1 VGYVTRRAGD
11 SNEAAR
17 LQEQRL
23 LRGDFL
29 ELVDEAIDG
38 RDLIWFGTRAED
50 GLPLLR
56 LGDLRSCY
64 GATGPAEVD
73 GLGGTT
79 LEQLSGRRVDLD
91 RWDIDEDRSKEVREL
106 RRWLLAE
113 SSAPSVVVGYRP
125 SRFLSAVGFAHM
137 GLVHIAA
144 MFHEQ
149 QVPFEH
155 KPWVESQLEAIGVPV
170 IPWRYIADEDIADA
184 VRSLREGPLM
194 LRPSKGSGGVGLAR
208 VTDEESLRRH
218 WPANAE
224 AFVSVAP
231 FIDDAVPLNVTATC
245 GGGSAPSIHAASV
258 QLIGLPQCTD
268 RTFAYCGND
277 YGAAR
282 VLPAAV
288 LDEVER
294 ICQVAG
300 AWIAGR
306 GFVGAYGVDLLV
318 QGRKVW
324 FGELNAR
331 FQGGSVLSA
340 AVDDSLGLPDVYAE
354 HLAAHL
360 GVARPARPPL
370 REQMIVVPPAAHVVV
385 HNTGGEAL
393 QRYEALFSAPRGLTD
408 INMVPAREVAVEPGG
423 VLFRMVFDR
432 EVTRT
437 GMALEQDVTVACR
450 DLTESFGAVGNMN
463 QVGTTNGG

>member
-1 VGYVTRRAGD
+1 MREG
-11 SNEAAR
+11 
-17 LQEQRL
+17 
-23 LRGDFL
+23 FL
-29 ELVDEAIDG
+29 ESIDDAIAG

-79 LEQLSGRRVDLD
+79 LEQLSGHRVDLD
-91 RWDIDEDRSKEVREL
+91 RWDIDEDPSAEIREL
-106 RRWLLAE
+106 RRWVLAE
-113 SSAPSVVVGYRP
+113 SSAPSLVIGYRP
-125 SRFLSAVGFAHM
+125 SRFLSAIGFAHM
-137 GLVHIAA
+137 GLVQIAA

-155 KPWVESQLEAIGVPV
+155 KPWVESQLASLGVPV

-184 VRSLREGPLM
+184 VRALREGPLM

-208 VTDEESLRRH
+208 VTDEESLRQH

-231 FIDDAVPLNVTATC
+231 FIEDALPINVTATC

-282 VLPAAV
+282 LLPVSV
-288 LDEVER
+288 LDEIER
-294 ICQVAG
+294 VCHVVG
-300 AWIAGR
+300 SWIAGR
-306 GFVGAYGVDLLV
+306 GFVGAFGVDLLV
-318 QGRKVW
+318 QGRTVW

-340 AVDDSLGLPDVYAE
+340 VVDDSLGLADVYAE
-354 HLAAHL
+354 HVAAHL
-360 GVARPARPPL
+360 GVARPERPPL
-370 REQMIVVPPAAHVVV
+370 REQMKAAPFAAHVVV
-385 HNTGGEAL
+385 HNTGGEPLHRA
-393 QRYEALFSAPRGLTD
+393 EALFAAPRGLTD
-408 INMVPAREVAVEPGG
+408 INMVPEREVAVEPGG

-432 EVTRT
+432 AVTRT
-437 GMALEQDVTVACR
+437 GMALEHDVALACS
-450 DLTESFGAVGNMN
+450 DMAASFGTVTNMN
-463 QVGTTNGG
+463 QIGSVSGR